1 MTKKLDPNE
10 KGFLAGRKTHDPLA
24 DELAAEFVESI
35 TSGGADRG
43 VELRDDF
50 CEEEIGGPFV
60 TTTAGV
66 EFAEGADASNP
77 VRARR
82 EPFPKT

>member
-1 MTKKLDPNE
+1 MKPNDSE
-10 KGFLAGRKTHDPLA
+10 QGFLRGKSKHDPLA

-35 TSGGADRG
+35 NSGGADRG
-43 VELRDDF
+43 VELRDEF

-60 TTTAGV
+60 TTTAGQ
-66 EFAEGADASNP
+66 EFADDTDASNP